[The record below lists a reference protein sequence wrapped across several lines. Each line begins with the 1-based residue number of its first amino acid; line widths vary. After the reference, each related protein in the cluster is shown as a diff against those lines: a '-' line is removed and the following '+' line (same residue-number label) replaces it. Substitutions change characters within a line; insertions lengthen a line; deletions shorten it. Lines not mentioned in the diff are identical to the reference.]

1 MVWSLPEG
9 KLKQIFA
16 SDVKVFCLEVA
27 TVAMAMAM
35 AGTLRV
41 KNCNF

>member
-9 KLKQIFA
+9 KTQT
-16 SDVKVFCLEVA
+16 DFCKWCSVHSLEVA
-27 TVAMAMAM
+27 TVVIAM
-35 AGTLRV
+35 AGTVRV